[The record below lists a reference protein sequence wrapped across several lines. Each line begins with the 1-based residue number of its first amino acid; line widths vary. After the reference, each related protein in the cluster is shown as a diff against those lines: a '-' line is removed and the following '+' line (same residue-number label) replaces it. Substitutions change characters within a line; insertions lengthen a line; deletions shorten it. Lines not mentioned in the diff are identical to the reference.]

1 MKDVKLLQQFMHNK
15 GFEVLEEFGEGL
27 EEPRSDKIYS
37 SGNLGVKKDPGPG
50 GTRNGDLL
58 IPFLCRRNHY

>member
-1 MKDVKLLQQFMHNK
+1 MHNK

-37 SGNLGVKKDPGPG
+37 LGNRGVKKDPGLQ
-50 GTRNGDLL
+50 GTRNLYL
-58 IPFLCRRNHY
+58 NKLKFPIF